1 MKRRNLLKSLGASVA
16 ILPFQS
22 KSEYLLNNKNS
33 MNIKF
38 YAPAWG
44 NTLPFDT
51 FCKNVKEAGYDG
63 VEMALPFE
71 AKEKQEILSTF
82 KKYNLEFIGQY
93 FQSFERDHDSHAEN
107 YEKYLRNLI
116 AAKPVFVNCQTGK
129 DYFSFEQNKHLFDL
143 AARISKEMGVR
154 IIHETH
160 RGKSLFAAHIAQN
173 YFKKIPDLRICLD
186 ISHWCNVHE
195 SLLADQHEAVELAIT
210 RADHIHTRIGHPEG
224 PQVNDPRAPEWKD
237 TLDTHLKWWDKI
249 VEIHQKNNTPLTMTT
264 EFGPATYMPVLPYT
278 QQPVGNQW
286 EINVFMMNMLKK
298 RYQG

>member
-44 NTLPFDT
+44 NKLPFDT

-143 AARISKEMGVR
+143 AASISKETGVR

-173 YFKKIPDLRICLD
+173 YFKQIHDLRICLD

-249 VEIHQKNNTPLTMTT
+249 VGIHQKNNTPLTMTT